1 MSVVEQFI
9 QSPSDVLL
17 DMCTKEQLV
26 QVADHYSVSLT
37 SEDKRL
43 KETLLKAVVDGLIAK
58 DILSVQEEPPGS
70 PLSANAS
77 EISEH
82 ELKLRQY
89 SLQERQL
96 QFEAAKLRAES
107 ESRVIQEKEIDK
119 EIQLMKLKVEL
130 DLKKLEFEAQEKQA
144 QREYQHQCEER
155 NFALRK
161 LELELAE
168 KRLTV
173 TPPVPSA
180 YPSHTLRPS
189 TSPDR
194 VSSAPWNAGVSYS
207 AAAAASGGEFNA
219 PPLVVI
225 GDSVTNAPFVPSP
238 DTGDRLSF
246 RPPGQPFDV
255 SRNIRMVP
263 PFNEREIEVYFTHF
277 ERVAVTL
284 QWPVEVWT
292 LLLQT
297 VLSGKAQ
304 AVYSALSIQQS
315 SDYNA
320 VKTAILHAYEL
331 VPEAYRQKFRSLK
344 KTDKLTFVEF
354 AREKEKIFDRWCN
367 AVNAQ
372 TKDSLREMILLE
384 EFKNCIPD
392 TVAMYL
398 NDQKVTTLEHA
409 AVCSDEFVLTHK
421 NTFFPSSYYRSES
434 TYPSRSRQSYRN
446 DKPGKSPPPTTRQS
460 DFETGGC
467 FYCHE
472 VGHRIS
478 DCQSLKK
485 KNAKETQ
492 KQKLS
497 KGSGFVRPL
506 CQPHSK
512 IDPVYKPFVSSGIVS
527 LTGREQDSVP
537 VKILRDTGS
546 AQSFLLASTLP
557 FSEESYCG
565 SDVLVQGIEMG
576 FLKVPLHTVHV
587 KSDLISGFVKVAVCS
602 QLPMN
607 SIHFL
612 VGNELAHEKVVPLPE
627 VISKPSEH
635 TDVDSSLAE
644 VFPVCVVTRG
654 QARKSRSTDL
664 CDSFMSLENPIVS
677 SPDSARRSLS
687 TADGAETR
695 KSPRSPSTFGGTEM
709 FKSLLSLPVDR
720 ELLRREQGKDPSLA
734 KCLVQTD
741 QGSNFLSRLFKQVLQ
756 ELSINHVISSAY
768 HPESQGAL
776 ERFHQTLKSMF
787 RTYCHDSAKQWDDGL
802 PLLLFAVRETIQESL
817 GFSPADLIFG
827 HTVRGP
833 LKLLREKLGCETT
846 SQQKNV
852 LEYVSSF
859 RARLHRACACAQKA
873 LSSAQSKMKT
883 RFDRKSVNRSFQA
896 GDKVLVLLPVVGS
909 ALQAKFSGPYK
920 VESKLSE
927 TNYVIC
933 TPERRR
939 KTRVCHI
946 NMLKRYVSR
955 ESPPDETNV
964 SECPVSVASVAPVVS
979 SYSPEEDGL
988 TFRDVPVSSP
998 RLQNTQILNDLDHF
1012 LSHLS
1017 CVCANDVKQLIE
1029 SVPGLFADI
1038 PSQTHVTAHDIDIR
1052 AGVLIDAPPLLGGNH
1067 SGPFKRVGLMSPR
1080 PLAAW
1085 LAGWLAGSLE
1095 DCSFDFGGFAAAAA
1109 KPLLLL
1115 RCEPLALVWAAS
1127 GLSYSL
1133 SPGVRVRE

>member
-58 DILSVQEEPPGS
+58 DILSVREEPPGS

-107 ESRVIQEKEIDK
+107 ESRVVQEKEIDK
-119 EIQLMKLKVEL
+119 EIQLMKLKVQL
-130 DLKKLEFEAQEKQA
+130 DLKKLE
-144 QREYQHQCEER
+144 
-155 NFALRK
+155 
-161 LELELAE
+161 
-168 KRLTV
+168 
-173 TPPVPSA
+173 
-180 YPSHTLRPS
+180 
-189 TSPDR
+189 
-194 VSSAPWNAGVSYS
+194 
-207 AAAAASGGEFNA
+207 
-219 PPLVVI
+219 
-225 GDSVTNAPFVPSP
+225 
-238 DTGDRLSF
+238 
-246 RPPGQPFDV
+246 
-255 SRNIRMVP
+255 
-263 PFNEREIEVYFTHF
+263 
-277 ERVAVTL
+277 
-284 QWPVEVWT
+284 
-292 LLLQT
+292 T

-409 AVCSDEFVLTHK
+409 AVCSDEF
-421 NTFFPSSYYRSES
+421 
-434 TYPSRSRQSYRN
+434 SYRN
-446 DKPGKSPPPTTRQS
+446 DKPGKSPPPTPTRQS
-460 DFETGGC
+460 GFETGGC

-527 LTGREQDSVP
+527 LTGHEQDSVP

-546 AQSFLLASTLP
+546 AQSFRLASTLP

-644 VFPVCVVTRG
+644 VFPLLEVKHASHVLLTCVIH
-654 QARKSRSTDL
+654 L
-664 CDSFMSLENPIVS
+664 CHLRILLCLLPIQRVG
-677 SPDSARRSLS
+677 PLS
-687 TADGAETR
+687 TADE
-695 KSPRSPSTFGGTEM
+695 SCFGVNRG
-709 FKSLLSLPVDR
+709 KIQLWLSVVLM
-720 ELLRREQGKDPSLA
+720 
-734 KCLVQTD
+734 
-741 QGSNFLSRLFKQVLQ
+741 LQ
-756 ELSINHVISSAY
+756 E
-768 HPESQGAL
+768 
-776 ERFHQTLKSMF
+776 
-787 RTYCHDSAKQWDDGL
+787 
-802 PLLLFAVRETIQESL
+802 
-817 GFSPADLIFG
+817 
-827 HTVRGP
+827 
-833 LKLLREKLGCETT
+833 REK
-846 SQQKNV
+846 
-852 LEYVSSF
+852 
-859 RARLHRACACAQKA
+859 
-873 LSSAQSKMKT
+873 
-883 RFDRKSVNRSFQA
+883 
-896 GDKVLVLLPVVGS
+896 
-909 ALQAKFSGPYK
+909 
-920 VESKLSE
+920 
-927 TNYVIC
+927 
-933 TPERRR
+933 
-939 KTRVCHI
+939 
-946 NMLKRYVSR
+946 
-955 ESPPDETNV
+955 
-964 SECPVSVASVAPVVS
+964 
-979 SYSPEEDGL
+979 
-988 TFRDVPVSSP
+988 
-998 RLQNTQILNDLDHF
+998 
-1012 LSHLS
+1012 
-1017 CVCANDVKQLIE
+1017 
-1029 SVPGLFADI
+1029 
-1038 PSQTHVTAHDIDIR
+1038 
-1052 AGVLIDAPPLLGGNH
+1052 
-1067 SGPFKRVGLMSPR
+1067 
-1080 PLAAW
+1080 
-1085 LAGWLAGSLE
+1085 
-1095 DCSFDFGGFAAAAA
+1095 
-1109 KPLLLL
+1109 
-1115 RCEPLALVWAAS
+1115 
-1127 GLSYSL
+1127 
-1133 SPGVRVRE
+1133 